1 MRESVYDLL
10 NDMDHQPK
18 EYTAENVSEK
28 DIKKWK
34 KAFVAKRHFPAEK
47 WIKYAAAAAV
57 LCAVAAG
64 TVMGPVR
71 HNVYAGVKAVA
82 YDLSQAL
89 GITKELEPYKTV
101 VGSTISGGGY
111 SVTLNEVVLDEES
124 MYITYTLTVPE
135 KMETEEDEMSYHDD
149 MTVYINGR
157 MASLAGSGGTVK
169 VDDYTLASDWKKELP
184 NVNTARDIDVEIQC
198 AVNGDEIGTFRFT
211 ASGEELALDTLT
223 VPLDETVTLPD
234 GTRVTF
240 ERYTSNAM
248 GQSIYFTK
256 TSSSYDYDFM
266 LKGEDDLGNPVE
278 FFVRYSEREEG
289 RMEVEPI
296 DNGYVSDQASSLTL
310 TPYAAKMPEDSGK
323 MSSDYEPVGEMFT
336 IPISGNE

>member
-34 KAFVAKRHFPAEK
+34 KAFVAKRHFPAKK

-89 GITKELEPYKTV
+89 GISEDLEPYKTV

-124 MYITYTLTVPE
+124 MYITYTLTVPG
-135 KMETEEDEMSYHDD
+135 K
-149 MTVYINGR
+149 
-157 MASLAGSGGTVK
+157 
-169 VDDYTLASDWKKELP
+169 
-184 NVNTARDIDVEIQC
+184 
-198 AVNGDEIGTFRFT
+198 NGDR
-211 ASGEELALDTLT
+211 
-223 VPLDETVTLPD
+223 
-234 GTRVTF
+234 R
-240 ERYTSNAM
+240 R
-248 GQSIYFTK
+248 
-256 TSSSYDYDFM
+256 
-266 LKGEDDLGNPVE
+266 
-278 FFVRYSEREEG
+278 
-289 RMEVEPI
+289 
-296 DNGYVSDQASSLTL
+296 
-310 TPYAAKMPEDSGK
+310 
-323 MSSDYEPVGEMFT
+323 
-336 IPISGNE
+336 

>member
-1 MRESVYDLL
+1 MAARFRE
-10 NDMDHQPK
+10 
-18 EYTAENVSEK
+18 
-28 DIKKWK
+28 
-34 KAFVAKRHFPAEK
+34 
-47 WIKYAAAAAV
+47 
-57 LCAVAAG
+57 
-64 TVMGPVR
+64 
-71 HNVYAGVKAVA
+71 
-82 YDLSQAL
+82 
-89 GITKELEPYKTV
+89 
-101 VGSTISGGGY
+101 GGY

-296 DNGYVSDQASSLTL
+296 NNGYVSDQASLLTL

-323 MSSDYEPVGEMFT
+323 MSSDYEPVGETFT

>member
-47 WIKYAAAAAV
+47 WIKYAAAATV

-135 KMETEEDEMSYHDD
+135 KMETEEDEY
-149 MTVYINGR
+149 G
-157 MASLAGSGGTVK
+157 
-169 VDDYTLASDWKKELP
+169 
-184 NVNTARDIDVEIQC
+184 C
-198 AVNGDEIGTFRFT
+198 A
-211 ASGEELALDTLT
+211 
-223 VPLDETVTLPD
+223 
-234 GTRVTF
+234 
-240 ERYTSNAM
+240 
-248 GQSIYFTK
+248 
-256 TSSSYDYDFM
+256 
-266 LKGEDDLGNPVE
+266 
-278 FFVRYSEREEG
+278 
-289 RMEVEPI
+289 
-296 DNGYVSDQASSLTL
+296 
-310 TPYAAKMPEDSGK
+310 
-323 MSSDYEPVGEMFT
+323 
-336 IPISGNE
+336 

>member
-1 MRESVYDLL
+1 MRETVYDLL

-18 EYTAENVSEK
+18 EYAAEKVSKK
-28 DIKKWK
+28 DIRKWK
-34 KAFVAKRHFPAEK
+34 KAFDAKRHSPAK
-47 WIKYAAAAAV
+47 RWIKYAAAAAV
-57 LCAVAAG
+57 LCAAAAG
-64 TVMGPVR
+64 TVMGPMR
-71 HNVYAGVKAVA
+71 NDVYAGVKAVA

-89 GITKELEPYKTV
+89 GISKDLEPYKTV
-101 VGSTISGGGY
+101 VGSTIWGAGY

-124 MYITYTLTVPE
+124 MYIAYTLTVPE

-184 NVNTARDIDVEIQC
+184 NVDTAQDIDVEIQC
-198 AVNGDEIGTFRFT
+198 AVNGDEIGVFRFT
-211 ASGEELALDTLT
+211 ASGEELSLDTLT

-234 GTRVTF
+234 GTGVAF

-256 TSSSYDYDFM
+256 TSGDYDYDFM

-278 FFVRYSEREEG
+278 FFVRYSEQEEG

-310 TPYAAKMPEDSGK
+310 TPYAVKMPDTSGE
-323 MSSDYEPVGEMFT
+323 MNSDYEPVGEAFT
-336 IPISGNE
+336 IQISGQE

>member
-1 MRESVYDLL
+1 
-10 NDMDHQPK
+10 
-18 EYTAENVSEK
+18 
-28 DIKKWK
+28 
-34 KAFVAKRHFPAEK
+34 
-47 WIKYAAAAAV
+47 
-57 LCAVAAG
+57 
-64 TVMGPVR
+64 
-71 HNVYAGVKAVA
+71 
-82 YDLSQAL
+82 
-89 GITKELEPYKTV
+89 
-101 VGSTISGGGY
+101 
-111 SVTLNEVVLDEES
+111 

-223 VPLDETVTLPD
+223 VPLEETVTLPD

-296 DNGYVSDQASSLTL
+296 NNGYVSDQASSLTL

-323 MSSDYEPVGEMFT
+323 MSSDYEPVGETFT